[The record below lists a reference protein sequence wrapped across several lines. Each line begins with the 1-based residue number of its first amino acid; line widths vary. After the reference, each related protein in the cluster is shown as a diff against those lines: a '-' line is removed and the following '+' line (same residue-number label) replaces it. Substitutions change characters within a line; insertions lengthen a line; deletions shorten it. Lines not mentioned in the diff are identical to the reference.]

1 MSLSRSETPSAR
13 TAIGE
18 SVRVHPIC
26 ACPGMVAM
34 TSDATRKALVRNCM
48 PGLWQSERLAAL
60 PIRYRRRRIIR
71 DCWSR
76 FERIFHICAK
86 AGEGIEARVVSL
98 YQNLRKPVRRDLV
111 GRSRVVAV
119 TRAAIGKLGIKRPGL
134 ALQRPS
140 YRN

>member
-34 TSDATRKALVRNCM
+34 TSDTTRTALVRNCM

-71 DCWSR
+71 DCRSR
-76 FERIFHICAK
+76 FERILHVRAQTGK
-86 AGEGIEARVVSL
+86 RVEARIVGL
-98 YQNLRKPVRRDLV
+98 YQNPRKPVRRDLV
-111 GRSRVVAV
+111 GRPRVEAV
-119 TRAAIGKLGIKRPGL
+119 TRAGIGKVRVE
-134 ALQRPS
+134 
-140 YRN
+140 